1 MTVGLLPQELA
12 AIEGLDRVAPYAAGD
27 GIVHVARLAGKANL
41 DPSTAALVAEAYRR
55 RVPV

>member
-1 MTVGLLPQELA
+1 MGLLPQELA